1 VVDRGSG
8 DNRLWDFH
16 GVHAESLLLRWL
28 SGADQDKGEIVSDV
42 VCNGC
47 RACCQGEVLI
57 LHPEM
62 GDKPWEYLC
71 RTMRNPLTGNLDFAL
86 AQQDNGDCVYLGPDG
101 CTNYANRPAICREF
115 DCRKFYQKVIS
126 GSSKL
131 LKLAHEIGGSDDVMN
146 AGKAR
151 LHTL

>member
-1 VVDRGSG
+1 M
-8 DNRLWDFH
+8 
-16 GVHAESLLLRWL
+16 
-28 SGADQDKGEIVSDV
+28 SDV

-57 LHPEM
+57 LYPEM

-86 AQQDNGDCVYLGPDG
+86 AQQDNGDCIYLGPHG
-101 CTNYANRPAICREF
+101 CTNYSNRPALCREF
-115 DCRKFYQKVIS
+115 DCRKFYQKVMS
-126 GSSKL
+126 GNKL
-131 LKLAHEIGGSDDVMN
+131 LELATKMTTTEVMD

-151 LHTL
+151 LHTLITRNKIRVEAI